1 MRTKL
6 TALAIACLV
15 LGTGAVAAVAAGPP
29 IPVATYTFQAQDDV
43 NAFQK
48 VLGTACKRKWVD
60 NQAMA
65 IGVGEHTNSCVFRSS
80 VVGDS
85 SATYSDLGVS
95 ASATVSGGSGKLQ
108 KKAYV
113 SVGVRHSDTAG
124 YELRIL
130 PSAHKWQYFR
140 DPMGAT
146 EATLQGSGTFKN
158 AKAPSAKPGAPATAA
173 ANTFSIQ
180 AFSAGGTATTLTAV
194 VNGKSVVNT
203 TDSGDD
209 QPDGRQTVV
218 GAGVKGTGEGTGVR
232 GRFDDVSVLIP
243 SPF

>member
-6 TALAIACLV
+6 TAIAVASLV
-15 LGTGAVAAVAAGPP
+15 LGSGAVAASAAGPP

-48 VLGTACKRKWVD
+48 VSGEACKRKWVG
-60 NQAMA
+60 NMAMA
-65 IGVGEHTNSCVFRSS
+65 IGVGDGTNSCVFRSS

-85 SATYSDLGVS
+85 SGTYADLGVS
-95 ASATVSGGSGKLQ
+95 AQSTVAAAGKLA

-113 SVGVRHSDTAG
+113 SVGVRRSNDAG

-130 PSAHKWQYFR
+130 PNAHKWQYFR
-140 DPMGAT
+140 DPKGAT
-146 EATLQGSGTFKN
+146 EAALQGSGTFKN
-158 AKAPSAKPGAPATAA
+158 AKAPAKPGAKAGAA
-173 ANTFSIQ
+173 PNTFSIT
-180 AFSAGGTATTLTAV
+180 AFSGGSTTTSVVGV

-203 TDSGDD
+203 TDSGED
-209 QPDGRQTVV
+209 QPDGRLTTV
-218 GAGVKGTGEGTGVR
+218 GAGVKGTGAGTGVR
-232 GRFDDVSVLIP
+232 GQFDNVSVLIP